1 MTTLIE
7 KKKNP
12 MEEDTKDKHSQS
24 EITKGTKNLESGLS
38 HLENWNVKYFKK

>member
-12 MEEDTKDKHSQS
+12 IEEDTRDKHSQS
-24 EITKGTKNLESGLS
+24 KITKHTKNLESGLS
-38 HLENWNVKYFKK
+38 HVEIKNVKYFKK